1 MIAFLPKVSIVIPV
15 YNGANYLN
23 ESIDSAL
30 AQTYSNLE
38 VIVVN
43 DGSCDDGATEK
54 IALSYGDK
62 IRYFR
67 KENGG
72 VSSALNYGIR
82 NMTGEYFSWL
92 SHDDKYEP
100 EKVAN
105 SVACLSSCE
114 DRERLVAMCGAYYIN
129 SKSEKIRD
137 VDYRFDKNRVCS
149 GQEVVEY
156 ILKNGVLNGCC
167 MLIPK
172 AAFEECG
179 GFNEEFRYNQDALMW
194 YQIFGAGFRMI
205 ADTRQRDVMYRL
217 HANQAS
223 KTRRDL
229 LLRDLLAM
237 SRLISPVFAEL
248 SKGKTNLLRLYA
260 KRNARLFCVDAAKEC
275 IRVGRETGT
284 LRPFDVFYIQVWL
297 VLGRL
302 RNALKAVYHRLCF
315 K

>member
-1 MIAFLPKVSIVIPV
+1 MKTFLPKVSIVIPV

-38 VIVVN
+38 IIVVN
-43 DGSCDDGATEK
+43 DGSCDDGATER
-54 IALSYGDK
+54 IALSYGDR

-72 VSSALNYGIR
+72 VSSALNYGIQK
-82 NMTGEYFSWL
+82 MTGDYFSWL

-105 SVACLSSCE
+105 SVAYLSGFE
-114 DRERLVAMCGAYYIN
+114 GRDRLVAMCGAYYID

-137 VDYRFDKNRVCS
+137 VDYRLPKNTRLS
-149 GQEVVEY
+149 GMDVVEY
-156 ILKNGVLNGCC
+156 ILHHGVLNGCC

-172 AAFEECG
+172 AAFDECG

-194 YQIFGAGFRMI
+194 YQIFGAGFGMV
-205 ADTRQRDVMYRL
+205 ANVEQRNVMYRL

-229 LLRDLLAM
+229 LLRDLLSM
-237 SRLISPVFAEL
+237 SKIISPVFAEL
-248 SKGKTNLLRLYA
+248 SREGTNLLRLYA
-260 KRNARLFCVDAAKEC
+260 KRNARLYCVDAAKEC

-284 LRPFDVFYIQVWL
+284 LNSFDVCYIRVWL
-297 VLGRL
+297 VLGGI
-302 RNALKAVYHRLCF
+302 RNVLKKLYHRLCF
-315 K
+315 R